1 MTRKSFNILSAP
13 ILADPERRA
22 RVGEH
27 ERAMRDALQLGQLR
41 EARNLTQAEL
51 AGALDVS
58 QANISRIER
67 QEDLYLSTLSG
78 YVEAL
83 GGHIEVNAVF
93 PDKVIAL
100 GASAAKRRPRTVR
113 DETRARRRASKV

>member
-1 MTRKSFNILSAP
+1 MTRKSFNTLSAP
-13 ILADPERRA
+13 ILADPERRG
-22 RVGEH
+22 RVREH

-41 EARNLTQAEL
+41 EARNRTQAEL
-51 AGALDVS
+51 VGALEVS

-78 YVEAL
+78 YVEDL

-93 PDKVIAL
+93 PDTIVAL
-100 GASAAKRRPRTVR
+100 GTGNAKKPRANGEETRPR
-113 DETRARRRASKV
+113 RRRSTV